1 MGGTSLRVRNPRNS
15 GSFVSSAGG
24 GTRTLTPLREPNFES
39 GKKRCRVLLDLA
51 ESAYLR
57 SFSSLPCPMLHSVAL
72 PVVSEWCQVASALRW
87 WRARERQVSLQ

>member
-39 GKKRCRVLLDLA
+39 GKMCCTGLNGLA
-51 ESAYLR
+51 NSAYIEGFL
-57 SFSSLPCPMLHSVAL
+57 STSCPLLHPIAPAVVSRWCHSVH
-72 PVVSEWCQVASALRW
+72 
-87 WRARERQVSLQ
+87 